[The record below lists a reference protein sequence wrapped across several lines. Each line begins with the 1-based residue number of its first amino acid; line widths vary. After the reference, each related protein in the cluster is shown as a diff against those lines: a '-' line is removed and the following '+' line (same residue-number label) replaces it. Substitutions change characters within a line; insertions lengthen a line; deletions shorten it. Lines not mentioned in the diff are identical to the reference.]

1 MACQINN
8 LGFCTG
14 CPDKCPYG
22 DVCRFLQKGYCWNVH
37 SSQPHGSCRFQDQ
50 NKDNLEEEET
60 NFDQALADKL
70 TICTLNIKMGSNRE
84 ELKAFL
90 QEMNCKDIIV
100 CLQELLDDRDLM
112 DLLDHLKETKFM
124 FSYCGRSS
132 HSHCA
137 VLSTLPLKEVKDNCM
152 NTGV

>member
-1 MACQINN
+1 
-8 LGFCTG
+8 
-14 CPDKCPYG
+14 
-22 DVCRFLQKGYCWNVH
+22 
-37 SSQPHGSCRFQDQ
+37 
-50 NKDNLEEEET
+50 
-60 NFDQALADKL
+60 
-70 TICTLNIKMGSNRE
+70 MGSDRE

-90 QEMNCKDIIV
+90 QEMNSKDSIV
-100 CLQELLDDRDLM
+100 CLQEFNDNRDLM